1 METECPR
8 ILDLANKDFKMAAI
22 INMFKELKK
31 AMFKK
36 LNKSDINELTIR
48 KDHLFLERTK

>member
-1 METECPR
+1 METECPQ

-48 KDHLFLERTK
+48 KDHLFLER